1 MLNYIR
7 QLYYRI
13 SARHRAYMPVIP
25 LCMLLAACY
34 GVYRERQQPLLYL
47 SRGRIVVS
55 GRMNVPE
62 GNAYTEELSNFMGT
76 QLEILGS
83 EDLAARARQQMLVEH
98 PEVNGTASVRAT
110 MLRGTS
116 IIMAEAS
123 GTNPEYTTGYLNAL
137 LQQFIESRRD
147 RRIETTMTAM
157 KQLREEIPAV
167 ERQLA
172 AQEQNLYRFK
182 EQHNMAYLG
191 RQSADSG
198 QLLAQLKSREATLR
212 MQLRLAEGMQAG
224 AVTAERETRVNAIGE
239 LSNAGKT
246 EKKPG
251 ESRLEEQI
259 APLRQQ
265 LIKLQVAREQLLGTL
280 KPKHPRI
287 VRLDQEI
294 QMQNRLVELLSRES
308 EKVYNDNIEG
318 MRIELQSVTQSIS
331 EWEAKAMESSRH
343 EAEYE
348 KLQASLTRTRELYSR
363 LVNGLQ
369 SIDVSKGVSVDIVQI
384 LQPATPAQPLTDSL
398 ASVLR
403 NSLVQGLIIGL
414 ILSFAIAR
422 LDQRAFSV
430 AEIADAIKEPVMVE
444 IPLLTKE
451 LNDARH
457 QTGALD
463 NIPSAMTEAMRR
475 VTAALYISSKT
486 DTKVIL
492 CVSTTPGEG
501 KSTLSFNLAAHAA
514 KAGLKTLLI
523 DADLRRGRLGEKIG
537 LASNHA
543 GVAELIE
550 HHKADWSTVVHQVA
564 EQDNLSV
571 LPRGNAGPRT
581 LDLLP
586 NLLTDEIFTALKKHF
601 QLIVIDSAPLLPV
614 ADSMRFLSCVDHVL
628 MVTRIKS
635 TSLPLAAKISG
646 LLHRQKG
653 PPVHLIVNGIR
664 EGSDEYGYY
673 GAYY

>member
-1 MLNYIR
+1 MLKNLS
-7 QLYYRI
+7 QLYHRI
-13 SARHRAYMPVIP
+13 TARHRAYLPIIP

-34 GVYRERQQPLLYL
+34 GVYHEQQKPQLHV

-55 GRMNVPE
+55 GRMNLPE
-62 GNAYTEELSNFMGT
+62 GNAYTEELNNFLGT

-83 EDLAARARQQMLVEH
+83 DELAARARQQMLVEH
-98 PEVNGTASVRAT
+98 PELNGTATVRT
-110 MLRGTS
+110 TLLRGTS

-172 AQEQNLYRFK
+172 AQEQELFRFK

-191 RQSADSG
+191 RESADSG
-198 QLLAQLKSREATLR
+198 QLLAQLKAREAGLR

-224 AVTAERETRVNAIGE
+224 AVTADRETRVSAIGE
-239 LSNAGKT
+239 LGNAIKAQP
-246 EKKPG
+246 KPG
-251 ESRLEEQI
+251 ESRLDEQI

-265 LIKLQVAREQLLGTL
+265 LIKLQVEREQLLGNF

-294 QMQNRLVELLSRES
+294 QKQNRLVELLSRES
-308 EKVYNDNIEG
+308 EKAYTDNIEG
-318 MRIELQSVTQSIS
+318 MRIELQSVSQSIT
-331 EWEAKAMESSRH
+331 EWESKAMESSRN

-384 LQPATPAQPLTDSL
+384 LQSASPAQPVTVALT
-398 ASVLR
+398 SVLKT
-403 NSLVQGLIIGL
+403 SLGHGLIIGF
-414 ILSFAIAR
+414 ILSFVAAR
-422 LDQRAFSV
+422 LDQRAFSA
-430 AEIADAIKEPVMVE
+430 AEIAEAIQEPVMVE
-444 IPLLTKE
+444 IPFAKE
-451 LNDARH
+451 LNDKRRQA
-457 QTGALD
+457 GVLADL
-463 NIPSAMTEAMRR
+463 PAPLMEAMRR
-475 VTAALYISSKT
+475 VTAALNITAKAKAEP
-486 DTKVIL
+486 KVVL

-501 KSTLSFNLAAHAA
+501 KSTLSLHLAAHAA
-514 KAGLKTLLI
+514 RAGLKTLLI

-537 LASNHA
+537 LSPDHA
-543 GVAELIE
+543 GMAELIE
-550 HHKADWSTVVHQVA
+550 RHNADWSTVVHPVA
-564 EQDNLSV
+564 ELGNLCI
-571 LPRGNAGPRT
+571 LPRGNPGPRT

-586 NLLTDEIFTALKKHF
+586 NLLTDEIFTTLKTHF

-635 TSLPLAAKISG
+635 TSLPLAGKIAS
-646 LLHRQKG
+646 LLHRQKDL
-653 PPVHLIVNGIR
+653 PVHLIVNGIS
-664 EGSDEYGYY
+664 ENAGQYDYY
-673 GAYY
+673 Y